1 MNSYNLNQ
9 DYYNYINNNY
19 NQSLY
24 NQNVEKN
31 SVYDVYNG
39 YIRGNM
45 FPALYNFYRTDKPY
59 VITPMNEQAE
69 LLTYVDMYTF
79 AMTDLNLYL
88 DVHPDDKEA
97 LQLFNE
103 YRKQSIEA
111 TKNYENKYGP
121 LQLTSNSL
129 NTFPWAWDNE
139 PWPWDK
145 K

>member
-1 MNSYNLNQ
+1 
-9 DYYNYINNNY
+9 
-19 NQSLY
+19 
-24 NQNVEKN
+24 
-31 SVYDVYNG
+31 
-39 YIRGNM
+39 
-45 FPALYNFYRTDKPY
+45 
-59 VITPMNEQAE
+59 MNEPAE